1 MWPMTT
7 NHIAVARE
15 GAVQRIQLNRPEKKN
30 AITIEMYAA
39 LADAIV
45 TAEADRSVRLMLL
58 HGAGDAFCAGND
70 LQDFLVNPPH
80 DEASPGFR
88 FLRVISHATKPLVAA
103 VQGAAVGIGTTML
116 LHCDLVYAA
125 DSALFHL
132 PFVNLGLCPASAST
146 VLLPALAGYPRAAEL
161 LMLGEPFG
169 AAKARD
175 VGLVTDVVSEAELL
189 AVATAVAEKLADK
202 PPGALKITKQLLRR
216 ALMPQIEAALEEESK
231 QFRALLR
238 SPEAKEA
245 FTAFFEKREADFS
258 KFG

>member
-1 MWPMTT
+1 M
-7 NHIAVARE
+7 NHIAAARE
-15 GAVQRIQLNRPEKKN
+15 GAVQRIRLNRPEKRN

-45 TAEADRSVRLMLL
+45 AAERDRSVRVMLL

-70 LQDFLVNPPH
+70 LQDFLANPPH

-88 FLRVISHATKPLVAA
+88 FLRVMSHATKPLVA
-103 VQGAAVGIGTTML
+103 VVHGAAVGIGTTML
-116 LHCDLVYAA
+116 LHCDFVYAA
-125 DSALFHL
+125 DSARFHL
-132 PFVNLGLCPASAST
+132 PFVNLGLCLEGASS

-169 AAKARD
+169 AAKAREA
-175 VGLVTDVVSEAELL
+175 GLVTEVVAEAELL
-189 AVATAVAEKLADK
+189 AIATAAAEKLADK
-202 PPGALKITKQLLRR
+202 PPGALKIAKQLLR
-216 ALMPQIEAALEEESK
+216 
-231 QFRALLR
+231 RALLR

-245 FTAFFEKREADFS
+245 FTAFLEKRKPDFS

>member
-1 MWPMTT
+1 
-7 NHIAVARE
+7 
-15 GAVQRIQLNRPEKKN
+15 
-30 AITIEMYAA
+30 
-39 LADAIV
+39 
-45 TAEADRSVRLMLL
+45 
-58 HGAGDAFCAGND
+58 
-70 LQDFLVNPPH
+70 
-80 DEASPGFR
+80 
-88 FLRVISHATKPLVAA
+88 
-103 VQGAAVGIGTTML
+103 
-116 LHCDLVYAA
+116 VYAA

-132 PFVNLGLCPASAST
+132 PFVNLGLCPASACS

-189 AVATAVAEKLADK
+189 AVATAVAEKRAHK